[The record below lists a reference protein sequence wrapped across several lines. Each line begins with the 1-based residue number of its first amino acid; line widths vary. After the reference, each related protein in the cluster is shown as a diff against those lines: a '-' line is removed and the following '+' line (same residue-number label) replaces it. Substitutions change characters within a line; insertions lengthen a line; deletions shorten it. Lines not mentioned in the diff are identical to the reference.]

1 MIMSK
6 SDLWRWSAARVEID
20 HRSRDARLRL
30 EHLERVLMKRALPA
44 RSWAKRALHRRGAR
58 FSDGGRALGRSSTID
73 PGGIWRGDA
82 CIRVGRPGAA

>member
-1 MIMSK
+1 MSK

-44 RSWAKRALHRRGAR
+44 QSWVKRVLYWRGAR
-58 FSDGGRALGRSSTID
+58 FSDGGRVLGRSSTID
-73 PGGIWRGDA
+73 PSGVWRRDA
-82 CIRVGRPGAA
+82 CIRVGRPSAA